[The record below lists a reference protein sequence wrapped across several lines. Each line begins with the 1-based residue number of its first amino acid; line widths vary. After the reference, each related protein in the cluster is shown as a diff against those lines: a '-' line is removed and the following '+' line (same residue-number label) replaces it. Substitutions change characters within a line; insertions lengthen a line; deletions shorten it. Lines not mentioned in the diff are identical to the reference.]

1 MKKIKIFI
9 IYFIYLLFFSAYSHT
24 MASEEAEYNIVH
36 KTDIYEIRYYED
48 RLVVQVFD
56 LGQDNSF
63 RKLFNYISGSNNKS
77 EKINMTIPVT
87 ESINENKQVM
97 QFYLPSKFTKETTPL
112 PSNPDVEISTIKAGY
127 YAVIKYSGRSSD
139 KNFLKHSKILQQEL
153 SKDKVLIIGSPIKA
167 TYNGPFTLPP
177 LRRNEAMFSVDWKT

>member
-1 MKKIKIFI
+1 MKIIKISI
-9 IYFIYLLFFSAYSHT
+9 IFFIYLLFISAYSHT
-24 MASEEAEYNIVH
+24 MASEEAKYNIVH
-36 KTDIYEIRYYED
+36 ETDIYEIRYYED
-48 RLVVQVFD
+48 RHVVQVFD

-63 RKLFNYISGSNNKS
+63 RKLFNYISGSNDKS

-87 ESINENKQVM
+87 ESINKNKQVM
-97 QFYLPSKFTKETTPL
+97 QFYLPSKFTKDTIPT
-112 PSNPDVEISTIKAGY
+112 PSNSDVEISTIKAGF

-153 SKDKVLIIGSPIKA
+153 LKDKILIIGPAIKA

-177 LRRNEAMFSVDWKT
+177 FRRNEAMFNVDWKS